1 MAQSVIEFRQDFTG
15 IISSSVT
22 SNGANFGTV
31 VKADL
36 ILGNKMDYLV
46 YLILS
51 FIYRR
56 DETPVYRK
64 SFCSFSSFSFI
75 NIQGCRLH
83 GWSRHALLTPT
94 GPLTPLEHIHV
105 DNLDLLPLL
114 C

>member
-1 MAQSVIEFRQDFTG
+1 MAQSVIEFRQDFIG

-51 FIYRR
+51 FIYI
-56 DETPVYRK
+56 EEM
-64 SFCSFSSFSFI
+64 
-75 NIQGCRLH
+75 
-83 GWSRHALLTPT
+83 RHLCTAKAFAPF
-94 GPLTPLEHIHV
+94 
-105 DNLDLLPLL
+105 LPSPS
-114 C
+114 